1 MSETDC
7 YVSTWD
13 WTWPGAVVSLSVFWL
28 ALWWNNR
35 GTIPFSSVWTWK
47 NHEADVCICFW
58 ISLWLEC
65 LICICFWRELDL
77 SHILIMCFNETACLW
92 EEISGD
98 PWRSNSS
105 TSQHWRRAICWNSS
119 RYLLKSVFNV
129 LASLTEILQQ
139 ICTCNCF
146 FFKWSYYLPV
156 PPSMDRVIMFLQ
168 IVNSKFLFM
177 IGTLMLVMRLLQVW
191 NLDLHLWH

>member
-1 MSETDC
+1 MLEFPQ
-7 YVSTWD
+7 VS
-13 WTWPGAVVSLSVFWL
+13 VKV
-28 ALWWNNR
+28 R
-35 GTIPFSSVWTWK
+35 
-47 NHEADVCICFW
+47 
-58 ISLWLEC
+58 
-65 LICICFWRELDL
+65 
-77 SHILIMCFNETACLW
+77 
-92 EEISGD
+92 
-98 PWRSNSS
+98 
-105 TSQHWRRAICWNSS
+105 
-119 RYLLKSVFNV
+119 VFNV

-191 NLDLHLWH
+191 NLDLHLLH